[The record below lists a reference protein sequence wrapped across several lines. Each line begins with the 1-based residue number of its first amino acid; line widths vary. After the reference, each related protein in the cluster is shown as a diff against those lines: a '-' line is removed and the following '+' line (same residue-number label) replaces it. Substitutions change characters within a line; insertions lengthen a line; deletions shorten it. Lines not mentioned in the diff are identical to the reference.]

1 MQNNIAIKEKSLKHW
16 WEMLSDYVWELF
28 LANLL
33 YLLCLL
39 PAYAFI
45 ILFFL
50 FNAWAFLIA
59 GMVFLLPLG
68 PAMLALHSLTQQIV
82 SGILRSELTRFI
94 ASFKLHWKRGLLLST
109 TQIIACLLILVPAH
123 FALIT
128 NSANKLPILA
138 CTAVAAMLLI
148 FMYPHFCTL
157 LIEGEHGDLLRKT
170 ANRALGGGKKNFLL
184 SLLHVAWFFVCL
196 LFPYG
201 AVLAMLIALPT
212 VLRLGTAY
220 ILIDNLQ

>member
-1 MQNNIAIKEKSLKHW
+1 
-16 WEMLSDYVWELF
+16 MLSDYVWELF

-59 GMVFLLPLG
+59 GMILLLPLG

-82 SGILRSELTRFI
+82 TGILRSELTRFI
-94 ASFKLHWKRGLLLST
+94 ASFKLYWKRGLILST
-109 TQIIACLLILVPAH
+109 TQIIACIFILVPAH

-128 NSANKLPILA
+128 NSTIKLSILG

-157 LIEGEHGDLLRKT
+157 LIEGEHDDLLRKT
-170 ANRALGGGKKNFLL
+170 ASLALGGGKKNFVL
-184 SLLHVAWFFVCL
+184 SLLYTAWFFVCL
-196 LFPYG
+196 VFPYG
-201 AVLAMLIALPT
+201 AMLAMLIALPT
-212 VLRLGTAY
+212 ILRLGTAY
-220 ILIDNLQ
+220 ILLDNLH